1 MTEEKLAIDTLQ
13 ALGAKDVTTNRQ
25 KNNGTTMF
33 KLPTGDNVAE
43 FKSGYIRKYLM
54 STNPVSN
61 YKYHT
66 CYQLNPVY
74 KTKWKAISSGGKLV
88 ESEMN
93 SRMLI
98 YNRAERLK
106 RLVLYTIKQINKS
119 NG

>member
-1 MTEEKLAIDTLQ
+1 MTEEKLAIETLN
-13 ALGAKDVTTNRQ
+13 ALGVKNVTTNRQ

-33 KLPTGDNVAE
+33 ELPTGDTVAE
-43 FKSGYIRKYLM
+43 FNSGYIRKYLM
-54 STNPVSN
+54 SQQDK

-74 KTKWKAISSGGKLV
+74 KRKWKAI
-88 ESEMN
+88 N
-93 SRMLI
+93 SHGNIIEHNNNARMLI
-98 YNRAERLK
+98 YSRAERLK